1 MRKTILM
8 MGIAV
13 LTGGLVLVACTNNET
28 AESKTGHASTA
39 VDSVAQVKR
48 GEYLVSIVGCD
59 DCHSPKKMGAHG
71 PEVIPELR
79 LSGYPAN
86 RPVQKVDSNVIKQG
100 WALMGS
106 DLTSAVGPW
115 GMSFAANITSD
126 ATGIGNWQ
134 EENFLRAMKQGKF
147 KGLEGSRDLLPPMPW
162 FIYKNMTDEDVK
174 AIFAYL
180 KTVKPVDNIVP
191 RPVQLSELK

>member
-13 LTGGLVLVACTNNET
+13 LTGGLVLVACTNIET
-28 AESKTGHASTA
+28 VESKTGHASTA

>member
-13 LTGGLVLVACTNNET
+13 LTGGLVLVACTNIET
-28 AESKTGHASTA
+28 VESKTGHASTA

-86 RPVQKVDSNVIKQG
+86 RPVHKVDSNVIKQG